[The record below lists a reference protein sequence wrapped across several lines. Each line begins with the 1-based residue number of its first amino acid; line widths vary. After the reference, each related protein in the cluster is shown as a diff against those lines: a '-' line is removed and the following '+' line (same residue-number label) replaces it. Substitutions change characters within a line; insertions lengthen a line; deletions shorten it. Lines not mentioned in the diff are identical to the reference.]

1 MTLRDRL
8 PARID
13 VALTIIVAA
22 ALFLYFFTPA
32 ILDVRNVG
40 WLLRGTD
47 NGENA
52 LGLHAWLADPH
63 RHGFTTGLLNA
74 PDGVTLLFTDSNP
87 LLAMIVGPV
96 ARAVGGDLQFVG
108 WWYLL
113 CLVLQLVFARLLLE
127 PYAPGRL
134 TL

>member
-63 RHGFTTGLLNA
+63 RHGSPPGCSTRPTG
-74 PDGVTLLFTDSNP
+74 
-87 LLAMIVGPV
+87 
-96 ARAVGGDLQFVG
+96 
-108 WWYLL
+108 
-113 CLVLQLVFARLLLE
+113 
-127 PYAPGRL
+127 
-134 TL
+134 

>member
-47 NGENA
+47 KAENA
-52 LGLHAWLADPH
+52 RGLHAWLADPH

-96 ARAVGGDLQFVG
+96 R
-108 WWYLL
+108 
-113 CLVLQLVFARLLLE
+113 
-127 PYAPGRL
+127 GRL
-134 TL
+134 AATCSLSAGGTCCAWSCSWSSRGCCWSPMRLAG